1 MSLIYGKRRLSKD
14 VSSQEMRELRA
25 QGLTNKKI
33 AERLG
38 VSVATIYRYIGK
50 ASYDPT
56 YAEAKKSD
64 IQKTEKVHIEY
75 QKHPDPVEIPEVT
88 EEPKKVVAD
97 TKKDNH
103 NILKVLNMECTT
115 EYGGTF
121 CKFRYNTKTEEVE
134 MLDGV
139 VEGILDKKGLRQFI
153 AELTELDSRT
163 AG

>member
-1 MSLIYGKRRLSKD
+1 
-14 VSSQEMRELRA
+14 
-25 QGLTNKKI
+25 
-33 AERLG
+33 
-38 VSVATIYRYIGK
+38 
-50 ASYDPT
+50 
-56 YAEAKKSD
+56 
-64 IQKTEKVHIEY
+64 
-75 QKHPDPVEIPEVT
+75 VEIPEVT

-97 TKKDNH
+97 IKKDNH

-121 CKFRYNTKTEEVE
+121 CKFRYNTRTEEVE